1 MNKMDV
7 MKSNAD
13 VLIIGAGLAGLCC
26 ARRLHQEGIPF
37 TLFEASDS
45 VGGRVKTDIVNGFL
59 LDRGFQIFLTAYP
72 EAQSVL
78 NYRLLDFKPFM
89 PGALV
94 RCHGEFHEL
103 SDPIRR
109 PSKLLETM
117 LSPIGSVADKLRM
130 GLLRQGVSSK
140 GLFSQNSAT
149 TTTLQTLK
157 HLGFSEEMIA
167 QFFHPFLSGIFLEKD
182 LATSSLMFEFVFK
195 MLAAGDNV
203 LPARGMHSIP
213 QQIADSL
220 PSARIKLAHAV
231 TKVEATTLTLS
242 SGQSVQG
249 SAIVIAT
256 EEPQARRLLG
266 QEPLAT
272 HRSQTCLYYSADK
285 APIDKPILVLNGD
298 LEGMVNNFC
307 VPSNVSRSYAPDG
320 KALLS
325 ASVIGDPDLPDSDL
339 QAAVS
344 QQLTEWFG
352 HQVKDW
358 EHLRT
363 YRIRY
368 ALPDQTPQA
377 VAAMNH
383 SYKADCPIYS
393 CGDYKETGSINGA
406 MLSGR
411 KAAEAVIAD
420 MARTAYVN

>member
-1 MNKMDV
+1 MNITQ
-7 MKSNAD
+7 D

-26 ARRLHQEGIPF
+26 ARRLHEEGIPF
-37 TLFEASDS
+37 TIFEASDS
-45 VGGRVKTDIVNGFL
+45 VGGRVKTDVMNGFL

-72 EAQSVL
+72 EARSVL
-78 NYRLLDFKPFM
+78 NYRSLDLKPFL

-94 RCHGEFHEL
+94 RCGGEFHEL

-109 PSKLLETM
+109 PSKALETM
-117 LSPIGSVADKLRM
+117 LSAIGSVSDKMKM
-130 GLLRQGVSSK
+130 GLLRQGLLSRTFPA
-140 GLFSQNSAT
+140 LEAAT
-149 TTTLQTLK
+149 TAPTTLQTLK
-157 HLGFSEEMIA
+157 DLGFSEAMIA
-167 QFFHPFLSGIFLEKD
+167 NFFRPFLSGIFLEKE
-182 LATSSLMFEFVFK
+182 LATSSSMFEFVFK

-203 LPARGMHSIP
+203 LPARGMQSIP

-220 PSARIKLAHAV
+220 PPARIKLRHAV

-242 SGQSVQG
+242 SGQSVRG

-266 QEPLAT
+266 EEPLAT
-272 HRSQTCLYYSADK
+272 HRSQTCLYFSADK
-285 APIDKPILVLNGD
+285 APINKPILVLNGD
-298 LEGMVNNFC
+298 LEGVVNNFC

-325 ASVIGDPDLPDSDL
+325 ASVIGDPDLPDCDL
-339 QAAVS
+339 QAAVIR
-344 QQLTEWFG
+344 QLTEWFG
-352 HQVKDW
+352 DQVKNW

-377 VAAMNH
+377 VAAVNH

-411 KAAEAVIAD
+411 QAADAVIAD
-420 MARTAYVN
+420 MAQRFAFRAG

>member
-1 MNKMDV
+1 MN
-7 MKSNAD
+7 SHED

-45 VGGRVKTDIVNGFL
+45 VGGRVKTDVVNGFL

-72 EAQSVL
+72 EARSVL
-78 NYRLLDFKPFM
+78 NYRLLDFKPFL

-94 RCHGEFHEL
+94 RCGGKFHEL

-109 PSKLLETM
+109 PSKALETM
-117 LSPIGSVADKLRM
+117 LSPIGSVSDKMRV
-130 GLLRQGVSSK
+130 GLLRQGVLSKSLSSREP
-140 GLFSQNSAT
+140 ST
-149 TTTLQTLK
+149 TAPTTRQTLMQ
-157 HLGFSEEMIA
+157 LGFSEAMIA
-167 QFFHPFLSGIFLEKD
+167 QFFRPFLSGIFLEKD
-182 LATSSLMFEFVFK
+182 LATSSSMFEFVFK

-203 LPARGMHSIP
+203 LPARGMQSIP

-220 PSARIKLAHAV
+220 PSARLKLGHAV
-231 TKVEATTLTLS
+231 TQVEATTLTLS
-242 SGQSVQG
+242 SGQKVRG

-272 HRSQTCLYYSADK
+272 HLSQTCLYFSADK
-285 APIDKPILVLNGD
+285 APIYEPVLVLNGD
-298 LEGMVNNFC
+298 VEGMVNNFC

-325 ASVIGDPDLPDSDL
+325 ASVISDPDLPDCDL
-339 QAAVS
+339 QAAVV

-352 HQVKDW
+352 HQAKDW

-377 VAAMNH
+377 LAALNH

-411 KAAEAVIAD
+411 KAAESVIAD
-420 MARTAYVN
+420 MAQRFAVRAS